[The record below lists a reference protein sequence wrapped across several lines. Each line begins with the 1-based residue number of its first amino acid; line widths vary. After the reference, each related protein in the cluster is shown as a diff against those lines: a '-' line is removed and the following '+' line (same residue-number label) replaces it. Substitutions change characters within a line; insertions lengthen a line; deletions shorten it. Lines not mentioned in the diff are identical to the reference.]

1 MDVRRGKPEKGEA
14 DSGGREMRRVP
25 EIETIVGPLQWR

>member
-14 DSGGREMRRVP
+14 DSGGRERRRVP
-25 EIETIVGPLQWR
+25 EIETTVGSLQWR